1 MVLLLGYEEPDRL
14 RVVGIMRP
22 GPLCRR
28 GWRRRRPRRPGSAG
42 CWPTPPDA
50 VSRFAPS
57 PDHPGRVCARARP
70 RTALSTWRSRPYA
83 LGLPSSGA
91 RPPCPGEGR
100 RRRTPNRS
108 TAVHRGRSPGHRGR
122 GAQVPH
128 NISVMNSRTEQR
140 GARGAFLALLWGV
153 LGVLGVMGVLL
164 GSLVVCADAG
174 HREQAEQQARQQ
186 TQTQTQAQEQRRAS
200 GGSASAAAIGT
211 QVSAGR
217 GSVDQRAGDQ
227 PRAQGAHRVV
237 AAEHPHDCPAG
248 TPCWTRSQHAALHPV
263 RTTLPGTVQALSAL
277 LPGCRALPPRKG
289 GSGPALRPA
298 GALPICTSFRCSGRR
313 RTPAHPRGP
322 SSPLHP
328 RTAASSHRAAGRRT
342 YP

>member
-1 MVLLLGYEEPDRL
+1 
-14 RVVGIMRP
+14 
-22 GPLCRR
+22 
-28 GWRRRRPRRPGSAG
+28 
-42 CWPTPPDA
+42 
-50 VSRFAPS
+50 
-57 PDHPGRVCARARP
+57 
-70 RTALSTWRSRPYA
+70 
-83 LGLPSSGA
+83 
-91 RPPCPGEGR
+91 
-100 RRRTPNRS
+100 
-108 TAVHRGRSPGHRGR
+108 
-122 GAQVPH
+122 
-128 NISVMNSRTEQR
+128 MNSRTEQR

-277 LPGCRALPPRKG
+277 LPRLP
-289 GSGPALRPA
+289 RPA
-298 GALPICTSFRCSGRR
+298 AAEGRVWPGPPPSRGAPDLHVLQVQ
-313 RTPAHPRGP
+313 RT
-322 SSPLHP
+322 
-328 RTAASSHRAAGRRT
+328 
-342 YP
+342 